1 MKSFMYIS
9 FSIQHKSVERF
20 SVLGGDM
27 TNIEGSNTEPRYV
40 WSNHSLPV
48 TDIHVG
54 SGAVRSRVLTASM
67 DQTCRVSIVF
77 SQYYNCQEFSFCA
90 WMAITLA

>member
-1 MKSFMYIS
+1 
-9 FSIQHKSVERF
+9 
-20 SVLGGDM
+20 M
-27 TNIEGSNTEPRYV
+27 TNIAGSNTEPRYV

-67 DQTCRVSIVF
+67 DQTCRVNVVF
-77 SQYYNCQEFSFCA
+77 R
-90 WMAITLA
+90 